1 MPTIPVRD
9 WVPPQAPSQSA
20 WEANSSTTKDTKVVP
35 NPLVNSTT
43 TSTPSKAG
51 GSEDTTK
58 EDTTEDANKPSFLVR
73 FLSLPPWY
81 AQAISRPP
89 TPPDIPESLF
99 FLNWCFAFAILV
111 YAFGVSATNFFGIRQ
126 VRVLPFCSYSAIN
139 VTDLVPNN
147 IVNLVL
153 AGTLSDCAFCSRNAT
168 LGCLRTQA
176 ESLITGLP
184 VGSSPFNSNNN
195 PFSCGR
201 GPSPDGP
208 GCDIHP
214 IISSAQR
221 QYGPCMQTYAFYL
234 QGVYLWLA
242 VTALGCFLTT
252 LWLWYSESFQDIYE
266 SQFNPQ
272 VQTSSTSY
280 SFVASG
286 GGEGGE
292 GEGGG
297 EKGGDLKPSSPPTQ
311 QQPLYPGKAGT
322 CCWLP
327 PRSGVWRWLCC
338 WPSPRRVG
346 PAHCCAYPLSKRLPS
361 ILLVSV
367 CLGVVIY
374 LQTNLTTQIGI
385 QWITGDCPDMVTVYL
400 QNFDNIRATI
410 SMLQSALIAVTTE
423 RVFSLAGGKASMKTL
438 VITGGAVLFNLII
451 CKKNRQ
457 G

>member
-1 MPTIPVRD
+1 MATIPVRD

-20 WEANSSTTKDTKVVP
+20 WEANSTTKDTKVVP

-43 TSTPSKAG
+43 STPSKE
-51 GSEDTTK
+51 EDIK
-58 EDTTEDANKPSFLVR
+58 EDTTDATNMPSFLVR
-73 FLSLPPWY
+73 FLTLPPWY

-99 FLNWCFAFAILV
+99 FLNWIFAFAILV

-126 VRVLPFCSYSAIN
+126 VRVQPYCSYSPIN
-139 VTDLVPNN
+139 VTDLVPLN
-147 IVNLVL
+147 IVNLVK
-153 AGTLSDCAFCSRNAT
+153 AGILSDCAYCSRNAT
-168 LGCLRTQA
+168 LGCLPSPA
-176 ESLITGLP
+176 EDPLTGLQIANFQ
-184 VGSSPFNSNNN
+184 FNANNN

-201 GPSPDGP
+201 GNPPDAP
-208 GCDIHP
+208 GCDIRP
-214 IISSAQR
+214 ILSPSQR
-221 QYGPCMQTYAFYL
+221 QYGPCLQTYAFYL

-252 LWLWYSESFQDIYE
+252 MWLWYSESFRDIYE
-266 SQFNPQ
+266 SQFSPP

-286 GGEGGE
+286 GGEKGGE
-292 GEGGG
+292 
-297 EKGGDLKPSSPPTQ
+297 LKPSSSPPTQ

-327 PRSGVWRWLCC
+327 SRSGVWRWLCC
-338 WPSPRRVG
+338 WPLG
-346 PAHCCAYPLSKRLPS
+346 PGHCCAYPLSKRLSS
-361 ILLVSV
+361 IVLVAM
-367 CLGVVIY
+367 CLGVVIH
-374 LQTNLTTQIGI
+374 LQTNLTTQIGV
-385 QWITGDCPDMVTVYL
+385 QWITGDCPDMVTVHL

-423 RVFSLAGGKASMKTL
+423 RVLSLAGGKAGMKEL
-438 VITGGAVLFNLII
+438 VISGGRMLLNLIR